1 MLPNE
6 NKYTPLNFSEEFY
19 VPDSFPITIP
29 EAPLCFLD
37 IIQSDFFVLFQL
49 ENKNMFKPW

>member
-6 NKYTPLNFSEEFY
+6 NKYTPLNFFEEFY
-19 VPDSFPITIP
+19 VPESVPITIP

-49 ENKNMFKPW
+49 EKKNMFKPW

>member
-19 VPDSFPITIP
+19 VPDSVPIPTP
-29 EAPLCFLD
+29 EAPLCFLY

-49 ENKNMFKPW
+49 KNEKYV